1 MQDVWRKI
9 FLPFSGRVVE
19 GYQCL
24 PALLR
29 EPRLLLTWLRIAR
42 NAQIAFAAT
51 IFLVPLL
58 ALPVSDWL
66 INAVYPNSVKKQMFG
81 LLSTGKPNQD
91 RAARK
96 FQARILL
103 WTLSSGTVLVLLLLD
118 APKALAESRQV
129 GQRRQSAGDSEAT
142 VVLTADELGVGVQGR
157 YLPGEEL
164 GRGAMGVVYR
174 AVDRVLERE
183 VALKELP
190 LLLATDPGFADR
202 FRQEAKTLAQLS
214 HPGIVQIYDLIEDRG
229 RLLLAMELVH
239 GGSLED
245 LLGERKLL
253 SVPETAFFGRHLA
266 EALFY
271 VHARGI
277 IHRDLKPANV
287 LLTSSGLPKITDF
300 GIARQNN
307 TAHGLTQQGALL
319 GSPAYMSPEQASGR
333 PVDARSDIYSLG
345 VLLYRMLTG
354 VNPFV
359 GDVGSVL
366 AQQIT
371 REPIPPRQ
379 LCDGVPEELN
389 ELVLSLLNKNPDQR
403 EQDLKR
409 IAAQLQQ
416 NEAGAT

>member
-9 FLPFSGRVVE
+9 FLPFVGRVQE

-42 NAQIAFAAT
+42 NAQIALVAMV
-51 IFLVPLL
+51 FLVPLL
-58 ALPVSDWL
+58 AVPVSDWL
-66 INAVYPNSVKKQMFG
+66 INAIYPNSVKKQMFG

-103 WTLSSGTVLVLLLLD
+103 WTLSSGTVLVFLLLD
-118 APKALAESRQV
+118 APKALAESKQV
-129 GQRRQSAGDSEAT
+129 GQRRHSEGDSEAT
-142 VVLTADELGVGVQGR
+142 VVLTADQLGVGAQGR
-157 YLPGEEL
+157 YLPGDEL

-190 LLLATDPGFADR
+190 LLLATDPDFADR

-245 LLGERKLL
+245 LLSERKVLT
-253 SVPETAFFGRHLA
+253 VPETAFFGRHLA

-287 LLTSSGLPKITDF
+287 LLTSAGLPKITDF
-300 GIARQNN
+300 GIARQS
-307 TAHGLTQQGALL
+307 TAQGLTQQGALL
-319 GSPAYMSPEQASGR
+319 GSPAYMSPEQAAGR

-371 REPIPPRQ
+371 REPIPPGQ
-379 LCDGVPEELN
+379 LREGLSEELN
-389 ELVLSLLNKNPDQR
+389 ELVLSLLNKDPDQR

-409 IAAQLQQ
+409 IAELLQH